1 MKKPIRIALI
11 SLGSI
16 VLLVLIAAVSL
27 LLIARSDWLRE
38 KLRTAVI
45 EQAEKATGG
54 RVEIKQFHLDWNGL
68 TAEVDGLVIHGTESP
83 NVAPLIAVDHVIIG
97 IRIISLWTRD
107 VRLSRIEVTRPRVHI
122 VVDTEGGI
130 NLPRPKVPG
139 KTSTQDAILNLKIGR
154 FAVRNGEALVESAGT
169 VRHMIPWSGTGQNLT
184 SLVTYDRAHDRY
196 SGNVSMAP
204 LRFALG
210 GYGPIDLEVYAN
222 AAMERNRVV
231 APKVILKTA
240 TSEIDFTD
248 FSLGSFASP
257 ILTANYDVKGSAA
270 EAARILHWKVQLS
283 GIVNITGKARYVSPL
298 EFSLTGD
305 VRGAG
310 LAFADVRNIRLAGTL
325 SGNQDKMTLT
335 GLRAAV
341 LGGEVAGSV
350 ELKGYEIYHVNAK
363 ISGLD
368 VRQLAALGTAH
379 PVPYDGVVSGT
390 ADATGRIQDLS
401 RQGIIDATAQLTVAP
416 AATGLP
422 VNGEISAHYS
432 GAVAKLEMGHSWIQL
447 PNTRLDVTGT
457 LGSSLTVALQTKDP
471 NDLLPVLNTVLNGQ
485 TLPITLRDGSATF
498 AGTVTGALDDPHI
511 AGHAELHNT
520 VYDAKLISS
529 AVADVTASMNQASA
543 ANASIV
549 YEGMTATG
557 NGSISLANWKTTNAS
572 VIAGNVAVSNL
583 DITHGL
589 DLAGHKEV
597 DVSGALSASAHVS
610 GTLGQPVGTAEVTFS
625 KGLIYQQPYDSI
637 TAHVQ
642 YVSADLQTVSGV
654 FVSGPKRVSF
664 DVSYPHGGQP
674 FPVGTLEISVSSNAM
689 PLNEISLIRQ
699 RQPDIE
705 GSAVFKGSGTLRISQ
720 DAKKVVHV
728 ELASID
734 GDGSVTHIGLGGRD
748 LGDTHFAAKTQGT
761 TLTASFDSNAAK
773 AVIKGEAKVELTG
786 DDHVTAS
793 ITFSN
798 AGLNAL
804 AALIVTEADAKKLT
818 FDGSAEGNVDFSG
831 PLFIPQ
837 QMSAT
842 ATIAQIE
849 VHPLPGTPL
858 TKTIPGFSLH
868 NDGPVKVAY
877 ESSVIR
883 IDAAHFQAPQTDM
896 TVTGTADISSAT
908 PLNLRL
914 NGEVNLAMVRNF
926 VPDLASSGTITVA
939 GTVRGNWST
948 PDLSGRASI
957 RGGEFHYADFTNGLT
972 NATGEIIFSGTR
984 ASIQSFAAD
993 TGGGKFTGT
1002 GSATI
1007 NAGALSYQFSAHTKD
1022 VRLRYPQGISSTSD
1036 SDIQMVQNSQRS
1048 SISGTITIRRLV
1060 FNPQADAAGTLAD
1073 ISYIVPTPA
1082 SGDNSL
1088 ANMNLDVLIQ
1098 TAPDVALQ
1106 SKVAE
1111 SIQADA
1117 SLRLRGTVANPAL
1130 LGRVNISQG
1139 SVLFFGNKYT
1149 ISRGSISFFNPTK
1162 IDPILDVDL
1171 QTKTRGVDVTLTV
1184 TGPPSHL
1191 GLTYRSDPPL
1201 EFSDIVALLATG
1213 RTPDDPGLALR
1224 GNAPT
1229 PSFEQLGASALIGE
1243 TLANPVAGR
1252 LQQFFGV
1259 SRIKIDPQ
1267 LVGLNGNPG
1276 ARLTVEQQITP
1287 DILFTYVTDVS
1298 NTSEQQI
1305 RAEWDFNPKW
1315 SAILEREENGYVGVD
1330 FQYKIRL
1337 K

>member
-16 VLLVLIAAVSL
+16 LLLVLVAAVSV

-38 KLRTAVI
+38 KLRNAVI

-54 RVEIKQFHLDWNGL
+54 RVEIKRFGLDWTGL

-83 NVAPLIAVDHVIIG
+83 NVTPLLAVDHVTIG
-97 IRIISLWTRD
+97 IKIISLWTRD
-107 VRLSRIEVTRPRVHI
+107 VRLSRIEVTHPKVHVI
-122 VVDTEGGI
+122 VDPDGGL

-154 FAVRNGEALVESAGT
+154 FDVRNGEALVESAGT
-169 VRHMIPWSGTGQNLT
+169 TPHMVPWSGAGQNLT
-184 SLVTYDRAHDRY
+184 ALVTYDRSRDRY
-196 SGNVSMAP
+196 SGNVSMTP
-204 LRFALG
+204 LHFALG
-210 GYGPIDLEVYAN
+210 GYGPVDVEVYAN
-222 AAMERNRVV
+222 ASMERNRVV

-240 TSEIDFTD
+240 ASEIDFTD
-248 FSLGSFASP
+248 FSLGSFAAP
-257 ILTANYDVKGSAA
+257 VLTANCDVKASAA
-270 EAARILHWKVQLS
+270 EVAHILHWNVPLS
-283 GIVNITGKARYVSPL
+283 GNIDVTGKARYVSPR
-298 EFSLTGD
+298 EFSMTGD
-305 VRGAG
+305 VRGTG
-310 LAFADVRNIRLAGTL
+310 LAYSDIRNIRLAGTL
-325 SGNQDKMTLT
+325 SGTQDKMTLT
-335 GLRAAV
+335 GLRAGV
-341 LGGEVAGSV
+341 LGGDVAGSV
-350 ELKGYEIYHVNAK
+350 ELRGYDIYHVSAK
-363 ISGLD
+363 VSGLD
-368 VRQLAALGTAH
+368 VRQLASLGTTHA
-379 PVPYDGVVSGT
+379 VPYDGFVSGT
-390 ADATGRIQDLS
+390 TEATGRIRDLS
-401 RQGIIDATAQLTVAP
+401 RHGIVDATAQMTIAP
-416 AATGLP
+416 AASGLP
-422 VNGEISAHYS
+422 VNGEISAHYTGS
-432 GAVAKLEMGHSWIQL
+432 VAKLEMGHSWVQL
-447 PNTRLDVTGT
+447 PNTRVDVAGT
-457 LGSSLTVALQTKDP
+457 LGSTLTVALQTKDP
-471 NDLLPVLNTVLNGQ
+471 NDLLPALNGQ
-485 TLPITLRDGSATF
+485 TLPFTLRDGSATF

-511 AGHAELHNT
+511 AGHAELHNA
-520 VYDAKLISS
+520 VYDGKLVSS
-529 AVADVTASMNQASA
+529 VIADVTASMNQASA

-557 NGSISLANWKTTNAS
+557 NGSISLADWKTTNAS
-572 VIAGNVAVSNL
+572 VIAGNLAASNL
-583 DITHGL
+583 DIAHGL
-589 DLAGHKEV
+589 DLAGQKDV
-597 DVSGALSASAHVS
+597 DISGALSASAHVS
-610 GTLGQPVGTAEVTFS
+610 GTLGQPVGTADITFS

-642 YVSADLQTVSGV
+642 YVSDDLQTVTGV

-664 DVSYPHGGQP
+664 DASYPHYGQP
-674 FPVGTLEISVSSNAM
+674 FPAGTLEISVSSNAM
-689 PLNEISLIRQ
+689 ALNQIALIRQ

-705 GSAVFKGSGTLRISQ
+705 GSAVFKGSGTLRISL

-748 LGDTHFAAKTQGT
+748 LGDSHFAAKTQGT
-761 TLTASFDSNAAK
+761 TLTATFDSNAAK

-786 DDHVTAS
+786 DDRTTGS

-804 AALIVTEADAKKLT
+804 AALIVTEADAKNLT
-818 FDGSAEGNVDFSG
+818 FDGSAEGRVDFSG
-831 PLFIPQ
+831 PLFTPQ

-868 NDGPVKVAY
+868 NNGPVKVAY
-877 ESSVIR
+877 DNSVIR
-883 IDAAHFQAPQTDM
+883 IDSARFQAPQTDM
-896 TVTGTADISSAT
+896 TVSGTADTSSAS

-926 VPDLASSGTITVA
+926 VPDLASSGSITVN
-939 GTVRGNWST
+939 GTVRGSWNA

-984 ASIQSFAAD
+984 AIIQSFSAD
-993 TGGGKFTGT
+993 TGGGKFTGS
-1002 GSATI
+1002 GSATLI
-1007 NAGALSYQFSAHTKD
+1007 AGALSYQFSAKTKD

-1036 SDIQMVQNSQRS
+1036 ADIQIVQNSQRS
-1048 SISGTITIRRLV
+1048 SISGSITIRRLV
-1060 FNPQADAAGTLAD
+1060 FNPQTDAAGTLAD

-1082 SGDNSL
+1082 TGDNSL

-1117 SLRLRGTVANPAL
+1117 SLRLRGTVASPAL

-1213 RTPDDPGLALR
+1213 RTPDDPGLAIR
-1224 GNAPT
+1224 GNGPT

-1243 TLANPVAGR
+1243 TLATPVAGR
-1252 LQQFFGV
+1252 LQRFFGV

-1276 ARLTVEQQITP
+1276 AKLTVEQQITP

-1298 NTSEQQI
+1298 NTSEQLI

-1315 SAILEREENGYVGVD
+1315 SAILAREENGYVGVD
-1330 FQYKIRL
+1330 FEYKIRL

>member
-1 MKKPIRIALI
+1 MNKPARIALI
-11 SLGSI
+11 SVGGI
-16 VLLVLIAAVSL
+16 VLLMLIAAVSA

-38 KLRTAVI
+38 KLRATII

-54 RVEIKQFHLDWNGL
+54 RVEIGQFHLDWTGL
-68 TAEVDGLVIHGTESP
+68 TADVDGLVIHGAEP
-83 NVAPLIAVDHVIIG
+83 ANVAPLIAVDHVTIG
-97 IRIISLWTRD
+97 IRIVSLWTRD
-107 VRLSRIEVTRPRVHI
+107 VRLSRIDVIHPRVHVI
-122 VVDTEGGI
+122 VDVDGGT
-130 NLPRPKVPG
+130 NLPRPKTPG

-154 FAVRNGEALVESAGT
+154 FDVRNGEALLESQGT
-169 VRHMIPWSGTGQNLT
+169 TPHMVPWSGTGRNLT
-184 SLVTYDRAHDRY
+184 ALATYDRAQDRY
-196 SGNVSMAP
+196 SGNLSMAP
-204 LRFALG
+204 LHLTLE
-210 GYGPIDLEVYAN
+210 GYGPLDVEVYVN
-222 AAMERNRVV
+222 AAMERNLVL
-231 APKVILKTA
+231 ASKAIIKTA
-240 TSEIDFTD
+240 ASEIDLTD
-248 FSLGSFASP
+248 FSIGSFAAP
-257 ILTANYDVKGSAA
+257 VLTANYDVRGSAA
-270 EAARILHWKVQLS
+270 EAARILHWKIPIS
-283 GIVNITGKARYVSPL
+283 GTIDVSGNARYVSPR
-298 EFSLTGD
+298 EFSLKGD
-305 VRGAG
+305 VRGTG
-310 LAFADVRNIRLAGTL
+310 LAFGDIRNIRLAGTL
-325 SGNQDKMTLT
+325 TGSQATMTLT
-335 GLRAAV
+335 GLRAGV
-341 LGGEVAGSV
+341 LGGSVAGSV
-350 ELKGYEIYHVNAK
+350 ELRGYEIYHVNGK

-368 VRQLAALGTAH
+368 VRQIAALGTTH
-379 PVPYDGVVSGT
+379 TVPYDGLLSGT
-390 ADATGRIQDLS
+390 VDATGRMRDLS
-401 RQGIIDATAQLTVAP
+401 RQGIVDAAAQLTIAP
-416 AATGLP
+416 AASGLA
-422 VNGEISAHYS
+422 VNGEISAHYA
-432 GAVAKLEMGHSWIQL
+432 GATAKLEMGHSWIQL
-447 PNTRLDVTGT
+447 PNTRLDVSGT
-457 LGSSLTVALQTKDP
+457 LGSTLTVALQTKDP
-471 NDLLPVLNTVLNGQ
+471 DDLLPALNGQ
-485 TLPITLRDGSATF
+485 TLPISLRDGSATF
-498 AGTVTGALDDPHI
+498 TGSVSGAFADPRI
-511 AGHAELHNT
+511 AGHAELHNA
-520 VYDAKLISS
+520 VYDGKLIDS
-529 AVADVTASMNQASA
+529 AIADVAASMNQASA

-549 YEGMTATG
+549 YAGITATG
-557 NGSISLANWKTTNAS
+557 NGSISLADWKTTNAS
-572 VIAGNVAVSNL
+572 VIAGNLTANNV

-589 DLAGHKEV
+589 DLAGQKNIQ
-597 DVSGALSASAHVS
+597 VS
-610 GTLGQPVGTAEVTFS
+610 GTLSATAQVSGTLAKPEGSADDTFS

-637 TAHVQ
+637 TTSVQ
-642 YVSADLQTVSGV
+642 FLSADLQTVKGV

-674 FPVGTLEISVSSNAM
+674 FPAGTLEISASSNAM
-689 PLNEISLIRQ
+689 PLNQISLIRQ
-699 RQPDIE
+699 RQPDIQ
-705 GSAVFKGSGTLRISQ
+705 GSAQFKGSAAVRIGV
-720 DAKKVVHV
+720 DARKAVHL

-734 GDGSVTHIGLGGRD
+734 GEGSATHIGVGGRD
-748 LGDTHFAAKTQGT
+748 LGDAHFAAKTQGT
-761 TLTASFDSNAAK
+761 TLTGSFDSNAAK
-773 AVIKGEAKVELTG
+773 AVIKGEARVELTG
-786 DDHVTAS
+786 DDHTTGS

-804 AALIVTEADAKKLT
+804 AAVIETEADAKNLT
-818 FDGSAEGNVDFSG
+818 FDGSAEGKVDFSG
-831 PLFIPQ
+831 PLFMPKL
-837 QMSAT
+837 MSAT

-868 NDGPVKVAY
+868 NNGPIRVSY
-877 ESSVIR
+877 DNSTIR
-883 IDAAHFQAPQTDM
+883 IDAARFEAPQTDM

-908 PLNLRL
+908 PLNLRM

-926 VPDLASSGTITVA
+926 VPDLASSGTVTVA
-939 GTVRGNWST
+939 GIVRGTWSA
-948 PDLSGRASI
+948 PDVSGRASI

-984 ASIQSFAAD
+984 ASIQSVTAD
-993 TGGGKFTGT
+993 TGGGKFTAS
-1002 GSATI
+1002 GSATL
-1007 NAGALSYQFSAHTKD
+1007 NAGVLSYQFSAHTKD

-1036 SDIQMVQNSQRS
+1036 SDIQIVQNAQRS
-1048 SISGTITIRRLV
+1048 GISGTITIRRLV
-1060 FNPQADAAGTLAD
+1060 FNPQTDAAGTLAD

-1149 ISRGSISFFNPTK
+1149 ISRGSISFFNPSK

-1252 LQQFFGV
+1252 LQRFFGV

-1287 DILFTYVTDVS
+1287 DILFTYATDVS
-1298 NTSEQQI
+1298 NTSEQLI

-1315 SAILEREENGYVGVD
+1315 SAILAREENGYVGVD
-1330 FQYKIRL
+1330 FEYKLRF